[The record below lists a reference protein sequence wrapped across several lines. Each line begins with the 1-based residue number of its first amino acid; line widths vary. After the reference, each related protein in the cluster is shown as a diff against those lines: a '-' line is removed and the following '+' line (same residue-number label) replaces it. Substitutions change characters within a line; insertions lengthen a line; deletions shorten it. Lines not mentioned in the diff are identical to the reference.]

1 MYSKKTLQIIE
12 LLSEASSERLLI
24 DNNHNGKQ
32 KLGCII
38 FDDKLNKQCVLRVRL
53 QSV

>member
-1 MYSKKTLQIIE
+1 MCSKKTLQIFD

-38 FDDKLNKQCVLRVRL
+38 FDDKLNKQCVLRFRL
-53 QSV
+53 QPV